1 MKRCRIVI
9 FAKAP
14 LAGFAKTR
22 LIAALGAEGAAALAH
37 KLLDLAMRQAIDAAV
52 GSVELCMTPAD
63 SDAWKEVTIPAGVL
77 CSAQGEGDLGERLA
91 RASARV
97 ISSGESII
105 LSGTDCPALDAQCL
119 RQITAHLD
127 TADTVM
133 VPTAD
138 GGYAALGL
146 QQFDPSLFCEI
157 SWSTDAVA
165 LQTRSRIAAL
175 GWSVQQLPML
185 HDIDQPKD
193 LPWLPADLAQAHH
206 QSKLFRVD

>member
-22 LIAALGAEGAAALAH
+22 LISALGAEGAAVLAH
-37 KLLDLAMRQAIDAAV
+37 KLLDLAIRQALDAAV

-63 SDAWKEVTIPAGVL
+63 SDAWKEVAIPAGVT

-91 RASARV
+91 RASERA
-97 ISSGESII
+97 ISAGEFLI
-105 LSGTDCPALDAQCL
+105 LTGTDCPALDAQCL
-119 RQITAHLD
+119 RQMAQDLD
-127 TADTVM
+127 AADAVM

-138 GGYAALGL
+138 GGYAALAL
-146 QQFDPSLFCEI
+146 KRFHPSLFSAI
-157 SWSTDAVA
+157 AWSTDSVA
-165 LQTRSRIAAL
+165 LQTRRKIAAL
-175 GWSVQQLPML
+175 GWSVKQLPML

-193 LPWLPADLAQAHH
+193 LQWLPADLAPAP
-206 QSKLFRVD
+206 